1 MTQNSNADWN
11 FYSKFQKIS
20 DMEWAP
26 EIKMDYA
33 QYLRKKSNKGLKTP
47 FRIVRET

>member
-1 MTQNSNADWN
+1 
-11 FYSKFQKIS
+11 
-20 DMEWAP
+20 MEWAP

-47 FRIVRET
+47 FRIFQNSERNLAMHFRKTVYI